1 MAKKAKFSISTIISS
16 EEVYDFTCTLCA
28 KLNKN
33 TEAVNLCLQCQKY
46 LCSECTECHNKIP
59 VMADHVLEKV
69 ELSTRDKTFGKHDIL
84 TEHCTKHPSEIIKM
98 YCAIHDIVA
107 CTICTTID
115 HK

>member
-1 MAKKAKFSISTIISS
+1 MSKKAKFSTSTYISS
-16 EEVYDFTCTLCA
+16 EVDYEFRCTLCA
-28 KLNKN
+28 ELNKN

-59 VMADHVLEKV
+59 VMAGHVLEKA
-69 ELSTRDKTFGKHDIL
+69 ELTSKDKTFSKHLL
-84 TEHCTKHPSEIIKM
+84 TEHCTKHPAKIIEM